1 MLRPVGGAGLD
12 AESWA
17 RTRRLARWLE
27 QVLGQG
33 RPLDDAVRRQMEG
46 FFGCSL
52 EDVRIHDSH
61 QAGEVARRLGGEA
74 FTIGGQVF
82 GDTESL
88 NTLTPEGTGLMA
100 HELTHFIQQTQPAP
114 VADSAPTASQ
124 QAVTHGAG
132 VSPQPQGAQFAGHTP
147 SGGRSGEEPMEAEA
161 LASEAAARQ
170 AAEGAEQPER
180 ALQEVDVEKLADR
193 VYQLMRQELRAD
205 RDRSVRST

>member
-17 RTRRLARWLE
+17 RTARLARWLE

-52 EDVRIHDSH
+52 EDVRIHDSL

-74 FTIGGQVF
+74 FTLGGHVF
-82 GDTESL
+82 GDAGSL

-114 VADSAPTASQ
+114 VADSAPAASQ
-124 QAVTHGAG
+124 RPVTHGAG
-132 VSPQPQGAQFAGHTP
+132 VSQQPQGVQFAGHT
-147 SGGRSGEEPMEAEA
+147 SSAGGSAGEPMEAEA
-161 LASEAAARQ
+161 LASEATARQ
-170 AAEGAEQPER
+170 AAEQPEQ

-193 VYQLMRQELRAD
+193 VYRLMRQELRAD
-205 RDRSVRST
+205 RDRNVRST

>member
-17 RTRRLARWLE
+17 RTRRLAKWLE

-46 FFGCSL
+46 FFGCGL
-52 EDVRIHDSH
+52 DDVRIHDSH

-82 GDTESL
+82 GDTGSL
-88 NTLTPEGTGLMA
+88 DTLTPEGTGLMA
-100 HELTHFIQQTQPAP
+100 HELTHFIQQTQPTP
-114 VADSAPTASQ
+114 VADRAPTASQ
-124 QAVTHGAG
+124 RVVTHGAG
-132 VSPQPQGAQFAGHTP
+132 VSQQPQGAQFAG
-147 SGGRSGEEPMEAEA
+147 RSAEEPMEAEA
-161 LASEAAARQ
+161 LASEAAAQQ
-170 AAEGAEQPER
+170 AAEGAEQPEQ

>member
-17 RTRRLARWLE
+17 RTTRLAKWLE
-27 QVLGQG
+27 RVLGQG

-74 FTIGGQVF
+74 FTIDGQVF
-82 GDTESL
+82 GDAGSL

-124 QAVTHGAG
+124 RVATHVAG
-132 VSPQPQGAQFAGHTP
+132 VSQQPQGAQFAGHTSSAGP
-147 SGGRSGEEPMEAEA
+147 SAGEPMEAEA
-161 LASEAAARQ
+161 MASEAAARQ
-170 AAEGAEQPER
+170 AAEQPEQ
-180 ALQEVDVEKLADR
+180 APQEVDVEKLADR

-205 RDRSVRST
+205 RERNVRST

>member
-17 RTRRLARWLE
+17 TTTRLAKWLE

-33 RPLDDAVRRQMEG
+33 RPLDDIVRQEMEG

-88 NTLTPEGTGLMA
+88 NTLTPKGTGLMA

-114 VADSAPTASQ
+114 VADSAPPASQ
-124 QAVTHGAG
+124 RPVTHGAA
-132 VSPQPQGAQFAGHTP
+132 VSQQPQGAQFAGRTP
-147 SGGRSGEEPMEAEA
+147 SAGRSAEEPMEAEA

-170 AAEGAEQPER
+170 AAEGADQPEQ
-180 ALQEVDVEKLADR
+180 APQEVDVEKLADR
-193 VYQLMRQELRAD
+193 VYRLMRQELRAH
-205 RDRSVRST
+205 RERSVRTT